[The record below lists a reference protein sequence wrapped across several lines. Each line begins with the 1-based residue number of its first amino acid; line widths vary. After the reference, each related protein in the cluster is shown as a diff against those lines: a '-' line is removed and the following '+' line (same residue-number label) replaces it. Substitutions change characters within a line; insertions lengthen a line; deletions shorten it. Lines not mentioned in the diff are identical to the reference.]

1 MYSGLLPVSDRV
13 QDQSDIMENDQFYDP
28 SIHDPLGLV
37 SEEEALK
44 LKLSVSE
51 YNLNKFKYL
60 MNTKQVH
67 RVAEIALDKNFFSE
81 NPEFAHSGELPYL
94 VLVSNEIDL
103 LEKLLETGFNFPSSL
118 IIRAIKEKNSI
129 AMRTI
134 VQMNLYSNNG
144 LELAF
149 WMMVRDGFIDV
160 AQMILSQ
167 EVNIKDLFIN
177 YSLHSTEQI
186 DFFIRDP
193 EILNIIIKSAL
204 SVKEDLIACDI
215 LVLNPQTIDQTI
227 VKRALEN
234 SCIETIKII
243 WSGNLVFPGQVKTSR
258 AKRSPLWNKLNL
270 DICERSERKKLNRML
285 RIPSILNNLLR
296 IDKISEAAKVL
307 DWPEACN
314 EPGILHVLINYS
326 QIDLIMKYV
335 ENTQVDIS
343 GSEFL
348 EAYNKGFYKA
358 CIKMLRFKEPIGTLV
373 KKNIQE
379 TLINLLDSGTTCLEA
394 VEILSY
400 INYRDWV
407 TELTVDLCEHLDT
420 LINESDE
427 LSACSSPILFCVLVV
442 EFLHSISLNSIQ
454 NKHRCLECSESFVEQ
469 TFHFEKAIK
478 DTEVLKFMLN
488 ERDCRGRSALVIM
501 AENNMLKLLEG
512 INIGAIVSKLWKG
525 PDADNLWDASRL
537 YNGITGEK
545 FLAPVNLT
553 PAYRFSFSVWI
564 ETCSIRSITGSIS
577 VILLLFVYNALIIQ
591 GIKYKNFVDLASE
604 TSTQS
609 LLRISQI
616 LIVGLMGDLAMQ
628 YYFCIKTRRNF
639 IFDAMR
645 ILDVVIFGQMLL
657 ILAGLQDNMG
667 PGKKYSD
674 TEPEIFVGL
683 IHSFENLLVWIRVL
697 LMLITT
703 KRLGPFLFMIYH
715 IMKKMV
721 SFYFLFACF
730 SIWFAAVFTALF
742 SSSMPDAYGSFW
754 ISMRTLYSSSL
765 GGFDFTG
772 FEKSDKQ
779 ILGAL
784 LLGLYLIITNIILLN
799 LFIALFTTI
808 YQQIS
813 EQVESTYRSAVIL
826 NYEKWRW
833 DSKYG
838 SLILYSTPF
847 SFVGFLVTP
856 ILGVLRDPKNFNQR
870 VSKIFYG
877 SIYGVS
883 QMLIL
888 IVIDLVL
895 LPLVYVLGFY
905 NYPKV
910 LSMNAINNEGEGLN
924 DSYEFSWKR
933 LLIWAFCGIFILL
946 FHILQDILTYWKIL
960 GTDYVENI
968 NIHPFATELNIRVMK
983 EALKHIQE
991 NYVAPEEVA
1000 NLWVYVKTLMTC
1012 EPELPLEL
1020 SNALDFCVFFTL
1032 GTKDQRVNV
1041 RLMERILGNLDE
1053 KNLEK
1058 LTNIR
1063 VPFVSKGI
1071 LNYRNLLGGVEVQGT
1086 VLPKKLGNPGGPVD
1100 IMNIENTYKIM
1111 KEMDTQIDY
1120 FAGVIKGLKEQAGIL
1135 S

>member
-1 MYSGLLPVSDRV
+1 M
-13 QDQSDIMENDQFYDP
+13 Q
-28 SIHDPLGLV
+28 GLV

-51 YNLNKFKYL
+51 YNLKKFRYL
-60 MNTKQVH
+60 MNTRQVSKI
-67 RVAEIALDKNFFSE
+67 AEIALGNSFINE

-94 VLVSNEIDL
+94 LLVNEEIEL
-103 LEKLLETGFNFPSSL
+103 LEKILEAGFNFPSTL

-129 AMRTI
+129 ALRTI
-134 VQMNLYSNNG
+134 VRMSLYSHKG

-160 AQMILSQ
+160 AESILS
-167 EVNIKDLFIN
+167 EEPDIKDLFQGYNLLSI
-177 YSLHSTEQI
+177 EQI
-186 DFFIRDP
+186 DVFIRSE
-193 EILNIIIKSAL
+193 EILRRVIKSAL
-204 SVKEDLIACDI
+204 GVKEDLIACNI
-215 LVLNPQTIDQTI
+215 LVLNPQIIDPNI
-227 VKRALEN
+227 VKRAVEN
-234 SCIETIKII
+234 SCMETLKVI
-243 WSGNLVFPGQVKTSR
+243 WTGNLLFPGQAKTTR
-258 AKRSPLWNKLNL
+258 ARKSPLWSKMNL
-270 DICERSERKKLNRML
+270 EILERSERKKLNRML
-285 RIPSILNNLLR
+285 RIPHILNNLLR
-296 IDKISEAAKVL
+296 IELISDATKVL

-314 EPGILHVLINYS
+314 EPGVLHILIKFSQTGLILQY
-326 QIDLIMKYV
+326 I
-335 ENTQVDIS
+335 ENTQLDIT
-343 GSEFL
+343 GIEFL
-348 EAYNKGFYKA
+348 EAYEKGFYQV
-358 CIKMLRFKEPIGTLV
+358 CTQMLRFKEPIGTLV
-373 KKNIQE
+373 RKKIQE
-379 TLINLLDSGTTCLEA
+379 SLINLLDSGTTCLEA
-394 VEILSY
+394 IQILSY

-407 TELTVDLCEHLDT
+407 TELTVDLCEHLDI
-420 LINESDE
+420 LVNESDE

-442 EFLHSISLNSIQ
+442 EFLHSISLNSVQ

-488 ERDCRGRSALVIM
+488 ERDCRGRSSLVIM

-512 INIGAIVSKLWKG
+512 INVGAIVSKLWKG

-537 YNGITGEK
+537 LNGITGEK
-545 FLAPVNLT
+545 FLEPVNLT
-553 PAYRFSFSVWI
+553 TAYRFSYSVWI

-604 TSTQS
+604 DSTQA

-616 LIVGLMGDLAMQ
+616 LIVGLLADLFFQ
-628 YYFCIKTRRNF
+628 YVFCVLTRRNF

-645 ILDVVIFGQMLL
+645 ILDLVIFGQMLL

-667 PGKKYSD
+667 PGKKFSD

-683 IHSFENLLVWIRVL
+683 IHSFENLFVWVRVL

-742 SSSMPDAYGSFW
+742 SSSMPGAYGSFW

-765 GGFDFTG
+765 GGFDFIG
-772 FEKSDKQ
+772 FEQSDKQ
-779 ILGAL
+779 LLGAL

-833 DSKYG
+833 DNKYG

-847 SFVGFLVTP
+847 SFFGILVGPVLW
-856 ILGVLRDPKNFNQR
+856 LLRDPTSFNQR
-870 VSKIFYG
+870 VSKVFYG
-877 SIYGVS
+877 SIYGVF

-888 IVIDLVL
+888 ILIDLVL
-895 LPLVYVLGFY
+895 LPFVYVVGFFK
-905 NYPKV
+905 YPKV
-910 LSMNAINNEGEGLN
+910 VTMSANSIEGEGF
-924 DSYEFSWKR
+924 DETVGFSWKR
-933 LLIWAFCGIFILL
+933 LLIWAFCGVGILL
-946 FHILQDILTYWKIL
+946 FSVVQDIFSFWRIL
-960 GTDYVENI
+960 VTDYVEQVS
-968 NIHPFATELNIRVMK
+968 IHPFASELNIRVTK
-983 EALKHIQE
+983 ESLKYIQE
-991 NYVAPEEVA
+991 NYVSVEEVA
-1000 NLWVYVKTLMTC
+1000 NLFVYVKTLMTC
-1012 EPELPLEL
+1012 EPEMPLEL
-1020 SNALDFCVFFTL
+1020 NNALDFCVFFTL

-1041 RLMERILGNLDE
+1041 RLMERILGNVDE
-1053 KNLEK
+1053 RDLEK
-1058 LTNIR
+1058 VSNIR
-1063 VPFVSKGI
+1063 VPFVNKGV

-1100 IMNIENTYKIM
+1100 IMNIENTFKLM
-1111 KEMDTQIDY
+1111 KEMDGQIDY
-1120 FAGVIKGLKEQAGIL
+1120 FAGVVKGLKERAGIV